1 MEEFIFDDDVDE
13 VGAEVEAH
21 CPKCK
26 ADTQHVVVSKYED
39 EIRRV
44 QCNPCGDVHPY
55 RKPRGESDEEEP
67 APAVKKKAV
76 KAKPTWEQ
84 VMAKHAKK
92 QPKAYQLG
100 EYFKEMEVLSHPK
113 FGVGF
118 VTENIGDD
126 KIEVTFKD
134 DKRVLV
140 HNRKGLTLP
149 FMRPMAQP
157 KGKKGKAA
165 PVAPRQR
172 QRERQ
177 EGGGQAGTGQGA
189 GQAAEAGAEA
199 RAEEASRQAQGR
211 GAHGGQ
217 EAGQDRRQEGQ
228 EGPLALRGP
237 LLHQPIHG
245 RSIETEHFGE
255 DGARVLA
262 QAGRR
267 RAHRARRVRQP
278 HRHAGDADVA
288 GRRVRERHDH
298 AARPHLRVG
307 QRLRRR
313 RGWGRTECRRRRT
326 ARSSPSTVRAAT
338 SGSRMAAS
346 SARRST
352 RAGVGGEARVLGE
365 RVERRPDRAA
375 QSARHCA
382 SLPTA
387 MFTKPSRAR

>member
-55 RKPRGESDEEEP
+55 RKPRGESEEEE
-67 APAVKKKAV
+67 ATPAVKKKAA

-92 QPKAYQLG
+92 QPKTYQLG

-149 FMRPMAQP
+149 FMRPAAQP

-165 PVAPRQR
+165 PAPAPVAMPAPSANGSAKKGAAKAAPKPAKAQKAPPKPPAAKKAAP
-172 QRERQ
+172 
-177 EGGGQAGTGQGA
+177 AGKPKA
-189 GQAAEAGAEA
+189 KA
-199 RAEEASRQAQGR
+199 
-211 GAHGGQ
+211 
-217 EAGQDRRQEGQ
+217 
-228 EGPLALRGP
+228 
-237 LLHQPIHG
+237 
-245 RSIETEHFGE
+245 
-255 DGARVLA
+255 
-262 QAGRR
+262 
-267 RAHRARRVRQP
+267 
-278 HRHAGDADVA
+278 
-288 GRRVRERHDH
+288 
-298 AARPHLRVG
+298 AAR
-307 QRLRRR
+307 
-313 RGWGRTECRRRRT
+313 T
-326 ARSSPSTVRAAT
+326 AAKKPAKTAAKKAKK
-338 SGSRMAAS
+338 SR
-346 SARRST
+346 
-352 RAGVGGEARVLGE
+352 
-365 RVERRPDRAA
+365 
-375 QSARHCA
+375 
-382 SLPTA
+382 
-387 MFTKPSRAR
+387 

>member
-55 RKPRGESDEEEP
+55 RKPRGEGEEEEP
-67 APAVKKKAV
+67 VPAVKKKAV
-76 KAKPTWEQ
+76 KAKPTWDQ

-149 FMRPMAQP
+149 FMRPVAQP
-157 KGKKGKAA
+157 KGKKGKGAVAA
-165 PVAPRQR
+165 PAHVQPSSANGSAKKGAAKAAPAAKPQPAKA
-172 QRERQ
+172 
-177 EGGGQAGTGQGA
+177 QAKPHK
-189 GQAAEAGAEA
+189 AAPKPAPKKPAAKPKAAA
-199 RAEEASRQAQGR
+199 RAAAKKP
-211 GAHGGQ
+211 AK
-217 EAGQDRRQEGQ
+217 
-228 EGPLALRGP
+228 
-237 LLHQPIHG
+237 
-245 RSIETEHFGE
+245 
-255 DGARVLA
+255 
-262 QAGRR
+262 
-267 RAHRARRVRQP
+267 
-278 HRHAGDADVA
+278 
-288 GRRVRERHDH
+288 H
-298 AARPHLRVG
+298 AAKKVK
-307 QRLRRR
+307 
-313 RGWGRTECRRRRT
+313 RGR
-326 ARSSPSTVRAAT
+326 
-338 SGSRMAAS
+338 
-346 SARRST
+346 
-352 RAGVGGEARVLGE
+352 
-365 RVERRPDRAA
+365 
-375 QSARHCA
+375 
-382 SLPTA
+382 
-387 MFTKPSRAR
+387 

>member
-55 RKPRGESDEEEP
+55 RKPRGEGEEEEP
-67 APAVKKKAV
+67 APPVKKKAV
-76 KAKPTWEQ
+76 KAKPTWDQ

-92 QPKAYQLG
+92 QPKPYQLG

-149 FMRPMAQP
+149 FMRPVAQP

-165 PVAPRQR
+165 PAVVAAPAPSAN
-172 QRERQ
+172 
-177 EGGGQAGTGQGA
+177 GSAKKGA
-189 GQAAEAGAEA
+189 AKPAAKAKPQKAAPKPAPKKPAAKPKAAA
-199 RAEEASRQAQGR
+199 RAAAKKP
-211 GAHGGQ
+211 AK
-217 EAGQDRRQEGQ
+217 
-228 EGPLALRGP
+228 
-237 LLHQPIHG
+237 
-245 RSIETEHFGE
+245 
-255 DGARVLA
+255 
-262 QAGRR
+262 
-267 RAHRARRVRQP
+267 
-278 HRHAGDADVA
+278 
-288 GRRVRERHDH
+288 H
-298 AARPHLRVG
+298 AAKKVK
-307 QRLRRR
+307 
-313 RGWGRTECRRRRT
+313 RGR
-326 ARSSPSTVRAAT
+326 
-338 SGSRMAAS
+338 
-346 SARRST
+346 
-352 RAGVGGEARVLGE
+352 
-365 RVERRPDRAA
+365 
-375 QSARHCA
+375 
-382 SLPTA
+382 
-387 MFTKPSRAR
+387 

>member
-55 RKPRGESDEEEP
+55 RKPRGEGEEEEV
-67 APAVKKKAV
+67 APPVKKKAV

-149 FMRPMAQP
+149 FMRPVAQP

-165 PVAPRQR
+165 APVPAAPAPSAN
-172 QRERQ
+172 
-177 EGGGQAGTGQGA
+177 GSAKKGA
-189 GQAAEAGAEA
+189 AKATATAKAKAAPAKPAPKAKPQKPAAKPKAAA
-199 RAEEASRQAQGR
+199 RAAAKKP
-211 GAHGGQ
+211 AK
-217 EAGQDRRQEGQ
+217 
-228 EGPLALRGP
+228 
-237 LLHQPIHG
+237 
-245 RSIETEHFGE
+245 
-255 DGARVLA
+255 
-262 QAGRR
+262 
-267 RAHRARRVRQP
+267 
-278 HRHAGDADVA
+278 
-288 GRRVRERHDH
+288 H
-298 AARPHLRVG
+298 AAKKVK
-307 QRLRRR
+307 
-313 RGWGRTECRRRRT
+313 RGR
-326 ARSSPSTVRAAT
+326 
-338 SGSRMAAS
+338 
-346 SARRST
+346 
-352 RAGVGGEARVLGE
+352 
-365 RVERRPDRAA
+365 
-375 QSARHCA
+375 
-382 SLPTA
+382 
-387 MFTKPSRAR
+387 

>member
-55 RKPRGESDEEEP
+55 RKPRGEGEEEEV
-67 APAVKKKAV
+67 APPVKKKAV

-149 FMRPMAQP
+149 FMRPVAQP

-165 PVAPRQR
+165 AAVAVPAPSAN
-172 QRERQ
+172 
-177 EGGGQAGTGQGA
+177 GSAKKGA
-189 GQAAEAGAEA
+189 AKPAAAKAKPQKAAPKPTPKKTPAAKPKAAA
-199 RAEEASRQAQGR
+199 RAAAKKP
-211 GAHGGQ
+211 AK
-217 EAGQDRRQEGQ
+217 
-228 EGPLALRGP
+228 
-237 LLHQPIHG
+237 
-245 RSIETEHFGE
+245 
-255 DGARVLA
+255 
-262 QAGRR
+262 
-267 RAHRARRVRQP
+267 
-278 HRHAGDADVA
+278 
-288 GRRVRERHDH
+288 H
-298 AARPHLRVG
+298 AAKKVK
-307 QRLRRR
+307 
-313 RGWGRTECRRRRT
+313 RGR
-326 ARSSPSTVRAAT
+326 
-338 SGSRMAAS
+338 
-346 SARRST
+346 
-352 RAGVGGEARVLGE
+352 
-365 RVERRPDRAA
+365 
-375 QSARHCA
+375 
-382 SLPTA
+382 
-387 MFTKPSRAR
+387 

>member
-55 RKPRGESDEEEP
+55 RKPRGESEEEAEPTP
-67 APAVKKKAV
+67 AAKKKAA
-76 KAKPTWEQ
+76 KAKPTWDQ

-100 EYFKEMEVLSHPK
+100 EFFKEMEVLSHPK

-149 FMRPMAQP
+149 FMRPVAQP

-165 PVAPRQR
+165 PVAAPAHVQSSAN
-172 QRERQ
+172 
-177 EGGGQAGTGQGA
+177 GSAKKGA
-189 GQAAEAGAEA
+189 AKAAAKAKAAPAKPAPKAQPKKPAAKPKAAA
-199 RAEEASRQAQGR
+199 RAAAKKP
-211 GAHGGQ
+211 AK
-217 EAGQDRRQEGQ
+217 
-228 EGPLALRGP
+228 
-237 LLHQPIHG
+237 
-245 RSIETEHFGE
+245 
-255 DGARVLA
+255 
-262 QAGRR
+262 
-267 RAHRARRVRQP
+267 
-278 HRHAGDADVA
+278 
-288 GRRVRERHDH
+288 H
-298 AARPHLRVG
+298 AAKKVK
-307 QRLRRR
+307 
-313 RGWGRTECRRRRT
+313 RGR
-326 ARSSPSTVRAAT
+326 
-338 SGSRMAAS
+338 
-346 SARRST
+346 
-352 RAGVGGEARVLGE
+352 
-365 RVERRPDRAA
+365 
-375 QSARHCA
+375 
-382 SLPTA
+382 
-387 MFTKPSRAR
+387 

>member
-55 RKPRGESDEEEP
+55 RKPRGEGEEEEV
-67 APAVKKKAV
+67 APPVKKKAV

-149 FMRPMAQP
+149 FMRPVAQP

-165 PVAPRQR
+165 AAVAVPAPSAN
-172 QRERQ
+172 
-177 EGGGQAGTGQGA
+177 GSAKKGA
-189 GQAAEAGAEA
+189 AKPAAAKAKPQKAAPKPTPKKTPTAKPKAAA
-199 RAEEASRQAQGR
+199 RAAAKKP
-211 GAHGGQ
+211 AK
-217 EAGQDRRQEGQ
+217 
-228 EGPLALRGP
+228 
-237 LLHQPIHG
+237 
-245 RSIETEHFGE
+245 
-255 DGARVLA
+255 
-262 QAGRR
+262 
-267 RAHRARRVRQP
+267 
-278 HRHAGDADVA
+278 
-288 GRRVRERHDH
+288 H
-298 AARPHLRVG
+298 AAKKVK
-307 QRLRRR
+307 
-313 RGWGRTECRRRRT
+313 RGR
-326 ARSSPSTVRAAT
+326 
-338 SGSRMAAS
+338 
-346 SARRST
+346 
-352 RAGVGGEARVLGE
+352 
-365 RVERRPDRAA
+365 
-375 QSARHCA
+375 
-382 SLPTA
+382 
-387 MFTKPSRAR
+387 

>member
-55 RKPRGESDEEEP
+55 RKPRGESDEEEA
-67 APAVKKKAV
+67 APAVKKKAA
-76 KAKPTWEQ
+76 KAKPTWDQ

-149 FMRPMAQP
+149 FMRPIAQP

-165 PVAPRQR
+165 AVVAAPVHHPSANGSAKKGAAKATAVAKPAKPAAKPAKPTPPPHAKKAAAP
-172 QRERQ
+172 
-177 EGGGQAGTGQGA
+177 AGKPKA
-189 GQAAEAGAEA
+189 KA
-199 RAEEASRQAQGR
+199 
-211 GAHGGQ
+211 
-217 EAGQDRRQEGQ
+217 
-228 EGPLALRGP
+228 
-237 LLHQPIHG
+237 
-245 RSIETEHFGE
+245 
-255 DGARVLA
+255 
-262 QAGRR
+262 
-267 RAHRARRVRQP
+267 
-278 HRHAGDADVA
+278 
-288 GRRVRERHDH
+288 
-298 AARPHLRVG
+298 AAR
-307 QRLRRR
+307 
-313 RGWGRTECRRRRT
+313 T
-326 ARSSPSTVRAAT
+326 AAK
-338 SGSRMAAS
+338 
-346 SARRST
+346 
-352 RAGVGGEARVLGE
+352 
-365 RVERRPDRAA
+365 
-375 QSARHCA
+375 
-382 SLPTA
+382 
-387 MFTKPSRAR
+387 KPAKANAKKAKKHR

>member
-55 RKPRGESDEEEP
+55 RKPRGEAEEEEP
-67 APAVKKKAV
+67 VPAVKKKAV
-76 KAKPTWEQ
+76 KAKPTWDQ

-149 FMRPMAQP
+149 FMRPVAQP
-157 KGKKGKAA
+157 KGKKGKGA
-165 PVAPRQR
+165 PVAAAPAHAPSAN
-172 QRERQ
+172 
-177 EGGGQAGTGQGA
+177 GGAKKGPAKAAAAPAKAAAPKAQAKPQKAAPKPAPKKPA
-189 GQAAEAGAEA
+189 GKPKAAA
-199 RAEEASRQAQGR
+199 RAASKKPAKAAAKKVKRGR
-211 GAHGGQ
+211 
-217 EAGQDRRQEGQ
+217 
-228 EGPLALRGP
+228 
-237 LLHQPIHG
+237 
-245 RSIETEHFGE
+245 
-255 DGARVLA
+255 
-262 QAGRR
+262 
-267 RAHRARRVRQP
+267 
-278 HRHAGDADVA
+278 
-288 GRRVRERHDH
+288 
-298 AARPHLRVG
+298 
-307 QRLRRR
+307 
-313 RGWGRTECRRRRT
+313 
-326 ARSSPSTVRAAT
+326 
-338 SGSRMAAS
+338 
-346 SARRST
+346 
-352 RAGVGGEARVLGE
+352 
-365 RVERRPDRAA
+365 
-375 QSARHCA
+375 
-382 SLPTA
+382 
-387 MFTKPSRAR
+387 

>member
-55 RKPRGESDEEEP
+55 RKPRGESDEEAEP
-67 APAVKKKAV
+67 TPAAKKKAA

-100 EYFKEMEVLSHPK
+100 EFFKEMEVLSHPK
-113 FGVGF
+113 FGLGF

-149 FMRPMAQP
+149 FMRPVAQP

-165 PVAPRQR
+165 APVPAAPAPSAN
-172 QRERQ
+172 
-177 EGGGQAGTGQGA
+177 GSAKKGA
-189 GQAAEAGAEA
+189 AKATATAKAKAAPAKPAPKAKPQKPAAKPKAAA
-199 RAEEASRQAQGR
+199 RAAAKKP
-211 GAHGGQ
+211 AK
-217 EAGQDRRQEGQ
+217 
-228 EGPLALRGP
+228 
-237 LLHQPIHG
+237 
-245 RSIETEHFGE
+245 
-255 DGARVLA
+255 
-262 QAGRR
+262 
-267 RAHRARRVRQP
+267 
-278 HRHAGDADVA
+278 
-288 GRRVRERHDH
+288 H
-298 AARPHLRVG
+298 AAKKVK
-307 QRLRRR
+307 
-313 RGWGRTECRRRRT
+313 RGR
-326 ARSSPSTVRAAT
+326 
-338 SGSRMAAS
+338 
-346 SARRST
+346 
-352 RAGVGGEARVLGE
+352 
-365 RVERRPDRAA
+365 
-375 QSARHCA
+375 
-382 SLPTA
+382 
-387 MFTKPSRAR
+387 

>member
-55 RKPRGESDEEEP
+55 RKPRGEGEEEEP

-76 KAKPTWEQ
+76 KAKPTWDQ

-149 FMRPMAQP
+149 FMRPVAQP

-165 PVAPRQR
+165 PPIAAPAPVHSSAN
-172 QRERQ
+172 
-177 EGGGQAGTGQGA
+177 GSAKKGPAKAAPAAKAPPAKAQAKPHKPAAKPAPKKPA
-189 GQAAEAGAEA
+189 GKPKAAA
-199 RAEEASRQAQGR
+199 RAASKKPPKAAAKKVKRGR
-211 GAHGGQ
+211 
-217 EAGQDRRQEGQ
+217 
-228 EGPLALRGP
+228 
-237 LLHQPIHG
+237 
-245 RSIETEHFGE
+245 
-255 DGARVLA
+255 
-262 QAGRR
+262 
-267 RAHRARRVRQP
+267 
-278 HRHAGDADVA
+278 
-288 GRRVRERHDH
+288 
-298 AARPHLRVG
+298 
-307 QRLRRR
+307 
-313 RGWGRTECRRRRT
+313 
-326 ARSSPSTVRAAT
+326 
-338 SGSRMAAS
+338 
-346 SARRST
+346 
-352 RAGVGGEARVLGE
+352 
-365 RVERRPDRAA
+365 
-375 QSARHCA
+375 
-382 SLPTA
+382 
-387 MFTKPSRAR
+387 

>member
-55 RKPRGESDEEEP
+55 RKPRGEGEEEEP
-67 APAVKKKAV
+67 APPVKKKAV

-92 QPKAYQLG
+92 QPKPYQLG

-149 FMRPMAQP
+149 FMRPVAQP

-165 PVAPRQR
+165 PVVAPAPSAN
-172 QRERQ
+172 
-177 EGGGQAGTGQGA
+177 GSAKKGA
-189 GQAAEAGAEA
+189 AKPAAKAKPPKPAPKPAPKKPAAKPKAAA
-199 RAEEASRQAQGR
+199 RAAAKKP
-211 GAHGGQ
+211 AK
-217 EAGQDRRQEGQ
+217 
-228 EGPLALRGP
+228 
-237 LLHQPIHG
+237 
-245 RSIETEHFGE
+245 
-255 DGARVLA
+255 
-262 QAGRR
+262 
-267 RAHRARRVRQP
+267 
-278 HRHAGDADVA
+278 
-288 GRRVRERHDH
+288 H
-298 AARPHLRVG
+298 AAKKVK
-307 QRLRRR
+307 
-313 RGWGRTECRRRRT
+313 RGR
-326 ARSSPSTVRAAT
+326 
-338 SGSRMAAS
+338 
-346 SARRST
+346 
-352 RAGVGGEARVLGE
+352 
-365 RVERRPDRAA
+365 
-375 QSARHCA
+375 
-382 SLPTA
+382 
-387 MFTKPSRAR
+387 

>member
-55 RKPRGESDEEEP
+55 RKPRGEAEEEEP
-67 APAVKKKAV
+67 APPVKKKAV

-149 FMRPMAQP
+149 FMRPVAQP
-157 KGKKGKAA
+157 KGKKGKVAVAPPAPSANGSAKKGAAKPAAAKAKPQKAA
-165 PVAPRQR
+165 PKPAPKKP
-172 QRERQ
+172 
-177 EGGGQAGTGQGA
+177 AGKPK
-189 GQAAEAGAEA
+189 AAA
-199 RAEEASRQAQGR
+199 RAAAKKP
-211 GAHGGQ
+211 AK
-217 EAGQDRRQEGQ
+217 
-228 EGPLALRGP
+228 
-237 LLHQPIHG
+237 
-245 RSIETEHFGE
+245 
-255 DGARVLA
+255 
-262 QAGRR
+262 
-267 RAHRARRVRQP
+267 
-278 HRHAGDADVA
+278 
-288 GRRVRERHDH
+288 H
-298 AARPHLRVG
+298 AAKKVK
-307 QRLRRR
+307 
-313 RGWGRTECRRRRT
+313 RGR
-326 ARSSPSTVRAAT
+326 
-338 SGSRMAAS
+338 
-346 SARRST
+346 
-352 RAGVGGEARVLGE
+352 
-365 RVERRPDRAA
+365 
-375 QSARHCA
+375 
-382 SLPTA
+382 
-387 MFTKPSRAR
+387 